1 MTMHPLDI
9 IRRDMAVAKTLADRP
24 RRPMRQESPKTLAWM
39 EKHLGD
45 AFKDARAASER
56 VKAEYEASK
65 RKVKA

>member
-1 MTMHPLDI
+1 MTDPRKI
-9 IRRDMAVAKTLADRP
+9 IEQGLAVSRYLTDRP

-39 EKHLGD
+39 KEHFG
-45 AFKDARAASER
+45 APFKDARAASER